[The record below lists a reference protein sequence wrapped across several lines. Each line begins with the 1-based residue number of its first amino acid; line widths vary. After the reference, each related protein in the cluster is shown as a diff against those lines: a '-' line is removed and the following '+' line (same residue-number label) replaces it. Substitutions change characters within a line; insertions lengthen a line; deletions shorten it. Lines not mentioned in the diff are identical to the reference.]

1 MTATDTAPTAEVT
14 HEPTQH
20 LLTEIDLYLL
30 AKPIADALGDG
41 WSEDDDEAHVDV
53 DRAIRLHHTDGRAIG
68 IRHLW
73 RGQAVQTFA
82 IGAPSPESGG
92 KTASPTSNRLP
103 PETRYSTG
111 VRFTTDS
118 PLDEILN
125 SIRTVLLPAFDG
137 NRPPLNANGT
147 RILPTPAGDQQTA
160 ASTDPSPK
168 TKATKAAPAP
178 ANTKSSTRRSTA
190 PANRTTKSPANR
202 KPRRAAATAA
212 A

>member
-41 WSEDDDEAHVDV
+41 WSEDDDETHVDV

-82 IGAPSPESGG
+82 IGAPSPESGD
-92 KTASPTSNRLP
+92 KTASSTGNRLP
-103 PETRYSTG
+103 PGTRYSTG

-137 NRPPLNANGT
+137 YRPPLNANGT
-147 RILPTPAGDQQTA
+147 RILPTPAGDEQA
-160 ASTDPSPK
+160 ASTDPSPE
-168 TKATKAAPAP
+168 TKAAMAAPAP
-178 ANTKSSTRRSTA
+178 ANAKRGTRRSTA
-190 PANRTTKSPANR
+190 PANRTTKSRANR